1 MCGPPGVSVFAGD
14 RPTETGLRAVQGKAL
29 FEAGEVGAAIEELTR
44 AVQADPT
51 DAAGRT
57 FLFELLCF
65 AGEWDRA
72 EKQLDVIG
80 QQTVQ
85 AEVGVQVYRN
95 NIRAERDRRRVFS
108 EGLHPHMLIAP
119 PAYVVLHLAAINRLR
134 EGNAANA
141 RQALDRAEEE
151 RPALAGRLNDK
162 PFEDFRDSNDM
173 VGPVLE
179 LIVRD
184 RYTLLPFEQITWMEI
199 APPKRLRDLM
209 WATVQLEASD
219 GTVGGG
225 YVPALY
231 VGSAEHQ
238 NELVKLGRMTDW
250 KPLGADLYA
259 AVGLRLFVVDGEDRP
274 VFEARRVEFDA
285 GGA

>member
-1 MCGPPGVSVFAGD
+1 MMQA
-14 RPTETGLRAVQGKAL
+14 KAL
-29 FEAGEVGAAIEELTR
+29 FEAGELGVAIEDLTR
-44 AVQADPT
+44 AVQADPA
-51 DAAGRT
+51 DAARRT

-72 EKQLDVIG
+72 EKQLDVLG

-85 AEVGVQVYRN
+85 AEVGAQVYRN
-95 NIRAERDRRRVFS
+95 TIRGERERRRVFS
-108 EGLHPHMLIAP
+108 EGLHPHVLTEP
-119 PAYVVLHLAAINRLR
+119 PAYVALHLAAINRLR
-134 EGNAANA
+134 EGDATSA
-141 RQALDRAEEE
+141 RQLLDRAEEE

-162 PFEDFRDSNDM
+162 LFQEFRDSDDI

-179 LIVRD
+179 LIVRG
-184 RYTLLPFEQITWMEI
+184 RYTWLPFAQITWMEI

-209 WATVQLEASD
+209 WAKVRLEARD
-219 GTVGGG
+219 GTIGGG

-238 NELVKLGRMTDW
+238 NDLVKLGRMTDW
-250 KPLGADLYA
+250 KPLGADLYG
-259 AVGLRLFVVDGEDRP
+259 AVGLRLFAVDGEDRP
-274 VFEARRVEFDA
+274 LFDARRVEFDA